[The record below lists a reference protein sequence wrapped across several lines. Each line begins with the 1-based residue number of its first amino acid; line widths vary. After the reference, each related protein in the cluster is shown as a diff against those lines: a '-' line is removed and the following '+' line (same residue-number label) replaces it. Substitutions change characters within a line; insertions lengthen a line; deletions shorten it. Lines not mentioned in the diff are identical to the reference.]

1 MATIST
7 KTFYLDGHTLVFR
20 RESTSNVFE
29 LKFPLREVTKE
40 ELSKLRLED
49 KAGFV
54 LKENGILYYTKLPEH
69 FPQISSLEGIADKHL
84 CGECPCTVTA
94 TCNKFLQGCKS
105 IESHDFIL
113 WGFETFS
120 ACPTFKESFV
130 VFTCKRFP
138 SGEHTAR
145 RTDTKRFHEARLLL
159 AQMYNHED

>member
-1 MATIST
+1 MATIS
-7 KTFYLDGHTLVFR
+7 KTFYLDGHTLVLR
-20 RESTSNVFE
+20 RASTSNVVE
-29 LKFPLREVTKE
+29 SKFPLREVTKE

-49 KAGFV
+49 KCGFV
-54 LKENGILYYTKLPEH
+54 LKENGTTFYTKLPER
-69 FPQISSLEGIADKHL
+69 FPQISALEGISERHL

-105 IESHDFIL
+105 IESYDFIP

-159 AQMYNHED
+159 AQMYNHEN